1 MLGVKN
7 WQTTAAGIFGG
18 IVAVGTMIG
27 TYAEFLPP
35 KYAAIAV
42 GIGTLSAALGNL
54 ASKQNSVH
62 STRQEITTAT
72 IEQDAKEIKAL
83 NVP

>member
-1 MLGVKN
+1 MFGVKN
-7 WQTTAAGIFGG
+7 WQTTFAGIFGG
-18 IVAVGTMIG
+18 VVAVGTMVG

-35 KYAAIAV
+35 KYAAIAL

-62 STRQEITTAT
+62 STRQEVTTAS
-72 IEQDAKEIKAL
+72 IEESAKEIK
-83 NVP
+83 

>member
-1 MLGVKN
+1 MLGIKN
-7 WQTTAAGIFGG
+7 WQTTFAGIFGG
-18 IVAVGTMIG
+18 VVAVGTMIG

-35 KYAAIAV
+35 KYAAIAL

-62 STRQEITTAT
+62 STREEVTAAT
-72 IEQDAKEIKAL
+72 IEEVK
-83 NVP
+83 